1 MADSCKL
8 REIHFKATNFI
19 KKYNRPYVSQER
31 ETNYV
36 IFEVMQ
42 STFQKQV
49 KKGKNYK
56 KVTKDGLTISK
67 NGGVDALNG

>member
-1 MADSCKL
+1 
-8 REIHFKATNFI
+8 
-19 KKYNRPYVSQER
+19 
-31 ETNYV
+31 
-36 IFEVMQ
+36 MQ